1 MYITLYDKSHFDRFS
16 LVITQIMGHH
26 MRKDAVSKN
35 INITSQTS
43 IKKKQFTEVGDM
55 NECKTALEIMRRNKN
70 TIEASLAFHN
80 NVEKMKKEFVGKLKL
95 DLYLNAKSYPQKL
108 ILRNM
113 KVDNKYEKFSFG
125 SIENIGIICFEFQD
139 YYNKPSL
146 GVRFLG
152 KFRHSEFASEH
163 KSRIKSLLNENIK
176 NKQFESSSWWPAKDK
191 FEPFDW
197 RSSSKP
203 WQMMKD
209 DTMAIKILDEVLE
222 IYKVL
227 IENGYEIT

>member
-1 MYITLYDKSHFDRFS
+1 ML
-16 LVITQIMGHH
+16 LLQ
-26 MRKDAVSKN
+26 
-35 INITSQTS
+35 
-43 IKKKQFTEVGDM
+43 EV
-55 NECKTALEIMRRNKN
+55 
-70 TIEASLAFHN
+70 
-80 NVEKMKKEFVGKLKL
+80 
-95 DLYLNAKSYPQKL
+95 
-108 ILRNM
+108 
-113 KVDNKYEKFSFG
+113 
-125 SIENIGIICFEFQD
+125 

-163 KSRIKSLLNENIK
+163 KSKINRLLNENIK

-209 DTMAIKILDEVLE
+209 DTMATKILDEVLE

>member
-1 MYITLYDKSHFDRFS
+1 
-16 LVITQIMGHH
+16 
-26 MRKDAVSKN
+26 
-35 INITSQTS
+35 
-43 IKKKQFTEVGDM
+43 M
-55 NECKTALEIMRRNKN
+55 NEGKTVLEIMSRNKN
-70 TIEASLAFHN
+70 TIIEASLAFHN

-95 DLYLNAKSYPQKL
+95 DLYLNAKICPQKL

-125 SIENIGIICFEFQD
+125 SIENIGTICFEFQD

-163 KSRIKSLLNENIK
+163 KSKINRLLNENIK
-176 NKQFESSSWWPAKDK
+176 NKQFKSSSWWPAKDK

-227 IENGYEIT
+227 TENGYEIT

>member
-1 MYITLYDKSHFDRFS
+1 MYED
-16 LVITQIMGHH
+16 
-26 MRKDAVSKN
+26 SK
-35 INITSQTS
+35 
-43 IKKKQFTEVGDM
+43 VV
-55 NECKTALEIMRRNKN
+55 EIMSRNEQN
-70 TIEASLAFHN
+70 IEASLVLYN
-80 NVEKMKKEFVGKLKL
+80 NVERMKKNFIGKLKS
-95 DLYLNAKSYPQKL
+95 DLYLNAKNHPKKI

-125 SIENIGIICFEFQD
+125 NIENIGLICFEFQD

-152 KFRHSEFASEH
+152 KFRYSEFANEH
-163 KSRIKSLLNENIK
+163 KSRINRLLNENIK
-176 NKQFESSSWWPAKDK
+176 NKQFKSSNWWPAKDK

-197 RSSSKP
+197 GSSSKP

-209 DTMAIKILDEVLE
+209 DTMARKILDEVVE

-227 IENGYEIT
+227 VENGYEIT